1 MKHDVIQ
8 MIKINYNKVITSLLD
23 CIRSQPAGALFCNF
37 LLIMIVFTLSRI
49 FFFWVNR
56 SYYPDIETSHLLTL
70 FKGGMQFD
78 LSALLYINSL
88 YMAMQLIPF
97 RFRSNTTYQ
106 TAARW
111 LFLVTNSIALIINC
125 MDIPFFRFTNRR
137 TTWSVFSEF
146 SNESAGS
153 ISKIIFSATFEY
165 WYVLLFAVVA
175 IAGLWLLYRRPRKT
189 AAVHRAGFFY
199 YLAHSSLLV
208 IIGYYSVIGIRGGYG
223 DYTRPITISN
233 ANKYVNNG
241 NETAIVLNTPFCLI
255 RSVHRAV
262 FKVPEYFDNEA
273 AMAALFSPLHNP
285 MPQNEFKPLNVVVLI
300 VESLGKE
307 STGFFNQ
314 ELENGTYEGFT
325 PFLDSLFT
333 QGLTFKYSY
342 CNGTKSIDAMPSV
355 LSSIPMFIEPFILTH
370 YSTNDISSL
379 ADALKKKGYYSAF
392 FHGAPNGSMGFE
404 AYAKIAGFD
413 DYFGYEKYNNDS
425 DFDGTWAIWDE
436 EFLQF
441 FAAEIGK
448 MKQPFVT
455 SVFTASSHHP
465 FHLPEKYKDRF
476 PQGKHPIL
484 QCIAYTDYA
493 ISRFFMK
500 ASQNEWYNHTLFVIC
515 ADHPNI
521 PLHDEYF
528 TSIGRYS
535 VPILFYHPGSNLRG
549 LVDSIPVQQTDIMP
563 SVLSYL
569 NYDKPYFAYGQDI
582 FTTKAADKFVI
593 NYDSG
598 IYQLLK
604 NDYLQQFDG
613 EKTKAV
619 YSYKTDLLLQNN
631 LYSQIE
637 GQNET
642 EILIK
647 SVVQQYFIR
656 MTENRLRF
664 PE

>member
-1 MKHDVIQ
+1 
-8 MIKINYNKVITSLLD
+8 
-23 CIRSQPAGALFCNF
+23 
-37 LLIMIVFTLSRI
+37 
-49 FFFWVNR
+49 
-56 SYYPDIETSHLLTL
+56 
-70 FKGGMQFD
+70 MQFD

-97 RFRSNTTYQ
+97 RFRSNNIYQ
-106 TAARW
+106 TTARW
-111 LFLVTNSIALIINC
+111 LFVITNSIALIINC
-125 MDIPFFRFTNRR
+125 IDIPFFRFTNRR
-137 TTWSVFSEF
+137 TTWSIFSEF

-153 ISKIIFSATFEY
+153 ISKIIFSATIEY
-165 WYVLLFAVVA
+165 WYVVFFA
-175 IAGLWLLYRRPRKT
+175 IAAIACLWLLYRRPRKIISGR
-189 AAVHRAGFFY
+189 RAGIFY
-199 YLAHSSLLV
+199 YLAHSALLV
-208 IIGYYSVIGIRGGYG
+208 IIVFYSVIGIRGGYG

-255 RSVHRAV
+255 RSVHRTV
-262 FKVPEYFDNEA
+262 FKIPEYFDNEA
-273 AMAALFSPLHNP
+273 AMTALFSPLHNS
-285 MPQNEFKPLNVVVLI
+285 MPQDEFKPLNVVVLI

-314 ELENGTYEGFT
+314 ELENGTYRGFT

-342 CNGTKSIDAMPSV
+342 CNGTKSIDAMPSI

-379 ADALKKKGYYSAF
+379 ADALKQKGYYSAF

-441 FAAEIGK
+441 FASEMGK

-465 FHLPEKYKDRF
+465 FHLPEKYKGQF
-476 PQGKHPIL
+476 PEGKHPIL
-484 QCIAYTDYA
+484 QCIAYTDYS
-493 ISRFFMK
+493 IRQFFLKM
-500 ASQNEWYNHTLFVIC
+500 SQYEWYTNTLFVIC
-515 ADHPNI
+515 ADHTNI

-528 TSIGRYS
+528 TGLGRYS
-535 VPILFYHPGSNLRG
+535 IPILFYHPDSGLKG

-569 NYDKPYFAYGQDI
+569 NYDKPFFAYGQDI
-582 FTTKAADKFVI
+582 FTTKATDKFVI

-598 IYQLLK
+598 IYQLLQ
-604 NDYLQQFDG
+604 NNYVQQFDG

-619 YSYKTDLLLQNN
+619 YNYKTDLLLQNN
-631 LYSQIE
+631 LYGQVE

-642 EILIK
+642 EMLIK

-656 MTENRLRF
+656 MTENKLRF